1 MDQKCLYIPSSKG
14 EKGYMKQKQQNM
26 PTERLHLTTIV
37 YREGEWSPEL
47 LKKEVRDR
55 YMYCEIP
62 KMQSISHKQEKS
74 SVQINSKAKSSEYA
88 DLIKD
93 TMIQKSVDPQNLL
106 YIAATEESLRA
117 AQMLGLA
124 TLGYDNRSCMKH
136 DIAKNAN
143 SFSSVRMIVEGF
155 EEVDALFLERVYER
169 EHHLPWEI
177 ARTDRWILREFT
189 MDDMDGLVELY
200 DQPGVSYRIE
210 NGKKVP
216 GYIEPLLPR
225 EEEEEYQRCY
235 IENMYGYFEYGM
247 WIVTERQRYCLDRAE
262 SGQTIGNRNEAK
274 RQQCPDEQ
282 TEVETDHAEKS
293 RPRIIGRAGLE
304 NREYEDGVELE
315 MGYVIDPRWQRQG
328 IAYEVC
334 SAIMEYAAEH
344 TDFERLNALTEADN
358 VASIALLEKLGFT
371 YLEDTDVSGNMT
383 RRYVFQL

>member
-1 MDQKCLYIPSSKG
+1 MFVYTLKQRR
-14 EKGYMKQKQQNM
+14 KGYMEQKQQNM

-37 YREGEWSPEL
+37 YREGEWAPEL
-47 LKKEVRDR
+47 LQKDVRDR
-55 YMYCEIP
+55 YLYCKIP
-62 KMQSISHKQEKS
+62 KMQSISHKQVKS
-74 SVQINSKAKSSEYA
+74 SAQMNSKTEFPEYA
-88 DLIKD
+88 EQIKD
-93 TMIQKSVDPQNLL
+93 TMIQNSIDSQNAL

-117 AQMLGLA
+117 AQTLGLA
-124 TLGYDNRSCMKH
+124 TLGYDNRPSMKC
-136 DIAKNAN
+136 DIAKNAD
-143 SFSSVRMIVEGF
+143 SLSGVRMVVEGF

-247 WIVTERQRYCLDRAE
+247 WIVTERQRHCLDRAE
-262 SGQTIGNRNEAK
+262 SGQTIGNRKESK
-274 RQQCPDEQ
+274 VLQCPDEQ
-282 TEVETDHAEKS
+282 TEVETDNAEKS

-315 MGYVIDPRWQRQG
+315 MGYVIDPRWQHQG

-334 SAIMEYAAEH
+334 SAIMKYAAEH

-358 VASIALLEKLGFT
+358 VASIALLEKLGFV

-383 RRYVFQL
+383 RRYVYKL

>member
-1 MDQKCLYIPSSKG
+1 
-14 EKGYMKQKQQNM
+14 MKQKQQNM

-47 LKKEVRDR
+47 LKKEARDR

-74 SVQINSKAKSSEYA
+74 SVQINSKAKISEYA

-93 TMIQKSVDPQNLL
+93 TMIQKNVDPQNLL

-124 TLGYDNRSCMKH
+124 TLGYDNRSCMKY
-136 DIAKNAN
+136 DIAENAN

-200 DQPGVSYRIE
+200 DQPGVSYRIK

-235 IENMYGYFEYGM
+235 IENMYGYYGYGM
-247 WIVTERQRYCLDRAE
+247 WIVTENPNGE
-262 SGQTIGNRNEAK
+262 
-274 RQQCPDEQ
+274 
-282 TEVETDHAEKS
+282 ETDS
-293 RPRIIGRAGLE
+293 PRIIGRAGLE

-315 MGYVIDPRWQRQG
+315 MGYVIDPRWQHQG

-334 SAIMEYAAEH
+334 SAIMKYAAEH

-358 VASIALLEKLGFT
+358 VASIALLEKLGFV

-383 RRYVFQL
+383 RRYVYKL

>member
-1 MDQKCLYIPSSKG
+1 
-14 EKGYMKQKQQNM
+14 MKQKQQNM

-37 YREGEWSPEL
+37 YRDGEWSPEL

-74 SVQINSKAKSSEYA
+74 SVQINSKAKISEYA

-93 TMIQKSVDPQNLL
+93 TMIQKNVDPQNLL

-117 AQMLGLA
+117 AQRLGLA
-124 TLGYDNRSCMKH
+124 TLGYDNRSYEH
-136 DIAKNAN
+136 SAN
-143 SFSSVRMIVEGF
+143 SLSGVRMLVEGF
-155 EEVDALFLERVYER
+155 EEVDSLFLERVYER

-247 WIVTERQRYCLDRAE
+247 WIVTEL
-262 SGQTIGNRNEAK
+262 SLI
-274 RQQCPDEQ
+274 
-282 TEVETDHAEKS
+282 H
-293 RPRIIGRAGLE
+293 I
-304 NREYEDGVELE
+304 
-315 MGYVIDPRWQRQG
+315 
-328 IAYEVC
+328 
-334 SAIMEYAAEH
+334 
-344 TDFERLNALTEADN
+344 
-358 VASIALLEKLGFT
+358 
-371 YLEDTDVSGNMT
+371 
-383 RRYVFQL
+383 

>member
-1 MDQKCLYIPSSKG
+1 
-14 EKGYMKQKQQNM
+14 MKQKQQNM
-26 PTERLHLTTIV
+26 SAERLRLTTIM

-47 LKKEVRDR
+47 LAKNVKNR
-55 YMYCEIP
+55 YMYCEVP
-62 KMQSISHKQEKS
+62 KMQFTSNEQARS
-74 SVQINSKAKSSEYA
+74 SAQMNSKARIPEYA
-88 DLIKD
+88 DRLKD
-93 TMIQKSVDPQNLL
+93 TMIQNNIDPENVL

-117 AQMLGLA
+117 AQTLGLA
-124 TLGYDNRSCMKH
+124 TLGYDNRPSMKC
-136 DIAKNAN
+136 DIAKNADPL
-143 SFSSVRMIVEGF
+143 SGVRMLVEGF

-189 MDDMDGLVELY
+189 MEDMDGLVALY

-210 NGKKVP
+210 NGQKVP

-247 WIVTERQRYCLDRAE
+247 WIVTERQCDCRNRAE
-262 SGQTIGNRNEAK
+262 SGPTIGNRNQAK
-274 RQQCPDEQ
+274 LQQCPDEQ
-282 TEVETDHAEKS
+282 TEVQTDIAEKR

-304 NREYEDGVELE
+304 NRDYGNVVELE
-315 MGYVIDPRWQRQG
+315 MGYVIDPRWQHQG

>member
-1 MDQKCLYIPSSKG
+1 MSRKEENGFSTNL
-14 EKGYMKQKQQNM
+14 
-26 PTERLHLTTIV
+26 RLTTIV
-37 YREGEWSPEL
+37 YRKGEWSPEL
-47 LKKEVRDR
+47 LQEDVRKR

-62 KMQSISHKQEKS
+62 QKQFISHGQSELSGKKNIQA
-74 SVQINSKAKSSEYA
+74 VISEYA
-88 DLIKD
+88 DQLED
-93 TMIQKSVDPQNLL
+93 TMTQNNIDLRMVL
-106 YIAATEESLRA
+106 YIAATDASLCVAQA
-117 AQMLGLA
+117 AGLA
-124 TLGYDNRSCMKH
+124 VLGY
-136 DIAKNAN
+136 AN
-143 SFSSVRMIVEGF
+143 SLSGARMVVEGF

-200 DQPGVSYRIE
+200 EQPGVSYRIE

-282 TEVETDHAEKS
+282 TEVETDRAEKS

-315 MGYVIDPRWQRQG
+315 MGYVIDPRWQHQG

>member
-1 MDQKCLYIPSSKG
+1 MFVYTLKQRR
-14 EKGYMKQKQQNM
+14 KGYMKQKQQNM

-37 YREGEWSPEL
+37 YREGEWAPEL
-47 LKKEVRDR
+47 LQKDVRDR
-55 YMYCEIP
+55 YLYYKIP
-62 KMQSISHKQEKS
+62 KMQSISHKQVKS
-74 SVQINSKAKSSEYA
+74 SAQMNSKTEFPEYA
-88 DLIKD
+88 EQIKD
-93 TMIQKSVDPQNLL
+93 TMIQNSIDSQNAL

-117 AQMLGLA
+117 AQTLGLA
-124 TLGYDNRSCMKH
+124 TLGYDNRPSMKC
-136 DIAKNAN
+136 DIAKNAD
-143 SFSSVRMIVEGF
+143 SLSGVRMVVEGF

-235 IENMYGYFEYGM
+235 IENMYGYYGYGM
-247 WIVTERQRYCLDRAE
+247 WIVTENPNGE
-262 SGQTIGNRNEAK
+262 
-274 RQQCPDEQ
+274 
-282 TEVETDHAEKS
+282 ETDS
-293 RPRIIGRAGLE
+293 PRIIGRAGLE

-315 MGYVIDPRWQRQG
+315 MGYVIDPRWQHQG

-358 VASIALLEKLGFT
+358 VASIALLEKLGFV

-383 RRYVFQL
+383 RRYVYKL

>member
-1 MDQKCLYIPSSKG
+1 
-14 EKGYMKQKQQNM
+14 MKQKQQNM

-47 LKKEVRDR
+47 LKKEARDR

-74 SVQINSKAKSSEYA
+74 SVQINSKAKISEYA

-93 TMIQKSVDPQNLL
+93 TMIQKNVDPQNLL

-124 TLGYDNRSCMKH
+124 TLGYDNRPSMKC
-136 DIAKNAN
+136 DIAKNAD
-143 SFSSVRMIVEGF
+143 SLSGVRMVVEGF

-235 IENMYGYFEYGM
+235 IENMYGYYGYGM
-247 WIVTERQRYCLDRAE
+247 WIVTENPNGE
-262 SGQTIGNRNEAK
+262 
-274 RQQCPDEQ
+274 
-282 TEVETDHAEKS
+282 ETDS
-293 RPRIIGRAGLE
+293 PRIIGRAGLE

-315 MGYVIDPRWQRQG
+315 MGYVIDPRWQHQG

-334 SAIMEYAAEH
+334 SAIMKYAAEH

-358 VASIALLEKLGFT
+358 VASIALLEKLGFV

-383 RRYVFQL
+383 RRYVYKL

>member
-1 MDQKCLYIPSSKG
+1 
-14 EKGYMKQKQQNM
+14 MKQKQQNM

-37 YREGEWSPEL
+37 YRDGEWSPEL

-55 YMYCEIP
+55 YLYCEIP
-62 KMQSISHKQEKS
+62 KMQSTSHKQEKS
-74 SVQINSKAKSSEYA
+74 SVQINSKAKISEYA

-93 TMIQKSVDPQNLL
+93 TMIQKNVDPQNLL

-177 ARTDRWILREFT
+177 ARTDHWILREFT

-235 IENMYGYFEYGM
+235 IENMYGYYGYGM
-247 WIVTERQRYCLDRAE
+247 WIVTENPNGE
-262 SGQTIGNRNEAK
+262 
-274 RQQCPDEQ
+274 
-282 TEVETDHAEKS
+282 ETDS
-293 RPRIIGRAGLE
+293 PRIIGRAGLE

-315 MGYVIDPRWQRQG
+315 MGYVIDPRWQHQG

-334 SAIMEYAAEH
+334 SAIMKYAAEH

-358 VASIALLEKLGFT
+358 VASIALLEKLGFI

-383 RRYVFQL
+383 RRYVYKL

>member
-1 MDQKCLYIPSSKG
+1 
-14 EKGYMKQKQQNM
+14 MKQKQQNM
-26 PTERLHLTTIV
+26 SAERLRLTTIM

-47 LKKEVRDR
+47 LAKDVKNR
-55 YMYCEIP
+55 YMYCEVP
-62 KMQSISHKQEKS
+62 KMQFTSNEQARS
-74 SVQINSKAKSSEYA
+74 SAQMNSKARIPEYA
-88 DLIKD
+88 DRLKD
-93 TMIQKSVDPQNLL
+93 TMIQNNIDPENVL

-117 AQMLGLA
+117 AQTLGLA
-124 TLGYDNRSCMKH
+124 TLGYDNRPSMKC
-136 DIAKNAN
+136 DIAKNAD
-143 SFSSVRMIVEGF
+143 SLSGVRMVVEGF

-210 NGKKVP
+210 NGQKVP

-247 WIVTERQRYCLDRAE
+247 WIVTERQCHCLESAE
-262 SGQTIGNRNEAK
+262 SGQMILDR
-274 RQQCPDEQ
+274 
-282 TEVETDHAEKS
+282 AEKS

-304 NREYEDGVELE
+304 NRDYGNVAELE
-315 MGYVIDPRWQRQG
+315 MGYVIDPRWQHRG

-334 SAIMEYAAEH
+334 SVIIEYARKN
-344 TDFERLNALTEADN
+344 TGFERLNALTEADN
-358 VASIALLEKLGFT
+358 VASIALLEKLGFV
-371 YLEDTDVSGNMT
+371 YLEDTDVSGSMM
-383 RRYVFQL
+383 RRYVYQL